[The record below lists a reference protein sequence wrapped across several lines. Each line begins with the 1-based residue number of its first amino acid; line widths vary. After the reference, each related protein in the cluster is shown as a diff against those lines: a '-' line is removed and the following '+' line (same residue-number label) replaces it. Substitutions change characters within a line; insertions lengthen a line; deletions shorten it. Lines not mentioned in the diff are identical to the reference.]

1 MIRLLTTCR
10 HAAIALAATA
20 FLTMTAPGA
29 VQAAEF
35 SDGQLKSFAMAWT
48 SINALAEE
56 WKPQV
61 EAAAAESEDKAADM
75 LKQFEVEANRLIES
89 TDGIGTAEY
98 ESIIKAAQS
107 DPALKERIF
116 AMLQEV
122 QPK

>member
-1 MIRLLTTCR
+1 MKRFLKSFR
-10 HAAIALAATA
+10 LAATA
-20 FLTMTAPGA
+20 TAAATVLIMAAPGTGI
-29 VQAAEF
+29 AADY
-35 SDGQLKSFAMAWT
+35 SDGQLKSFAVAWT
-48 SINALAEE
+48 SINELAEQ

-61 EAAAAESEDKAADM
+61 EGAASREQADQM
-75 LKQFEVEANRLIES
+75 LKQFEAEASQVIEN

-98 ESIIKAAQS
+98 ESIMQAAQS